1 MQGDT
6 ERHPTPLIHAHIHL
20 HDCYAPDAFL
30 EHAHRNFERAEQ
42 QRGWEP
48 ALGVLSPADV
58 MGSALW
64 WGPERREAEVDA
76 TDAALPDAIAVPSR

>member
-6 ERHPTPLIHAHIHL
+6 ERHPTPLIDAHIHL

-30 EHAHRNFERAEQ
+30 EHAHRNFEQ

-48 ALGVLSPADV
+48 ALGLDL

-64 WGPERREAEVDA
+64 WGPEGREAEVDA
-76 TDAALPDAIAVPSR
+76 TDAALGDAVAVPSR